1 MGGFGIILVII
12 TVILGFFSIREVL
25 MCIIFIVLR
34 FSICQPNINTPS
46 QNNAPFISPTVI

>member
-34 FSICQPNINTPS
+34 FSIYQPNINTPS
-46 QNNAPFISPTVI
+46 QNNAPFISLIVI